1 MAAVVE
7 REAGPLTLTAVGDCL
22 LRRRVSEVR
31 DPGFLELVELL
42 RGSHVAWGNCE
53 VVLTG
58 PREVYRAPK
67 TNDPHVW
74 CEPWGA
80 DELRFLGF
88 RLLGTA
94 NNHTMDFGVRGLGST
109 LANLDRVGIVHAG
122 AGLDLVRAALPAFLE
137 TSAGRTALVNC
148 ASSFLDYYAAGPPEP
163 VHKGRPGLN
172 PIHFQYVVQV
182 EPPLFE
188 SLRRAQA
195 RIHDLLG
202 WDEYAGT
209 LEKMAAARPAGTGL
223 FFETVIQAGEEVDLF
238 SRPRPADVSRVLKAI
253 EMARGK
259 ARMVMASIHSHEARH
274 RLEEP
279 DPFLPPF
286 AKACIDAGADVFL
299 AAGPH
304 VARGVEIYRG
314 KPIFYSLGNFC
325 AHVGVAPQGTGRDGV
340 EHQRRF
346 WESFVPRVTFAGGGE
361 VAAIELHP
369 ITLGFDGPAELRG
382 TPRLARGPEARAIL
396 GRLAELSSLYGTRVD
411 LDGETG
417 RVRLA

>member
-1 MAAVVE
+1 MAGVVE

-31 DPGFLELVELL
+31 DPDFLALVEIL

-53 VVLTG
+53 VVLTEPG
-58 PREVYRAPK
+58 EVYRAPK

-80 DELRFLGF
+80 DELRFLGLS
-88 RLLGTA
+88 LLGTA

-122 AGLDLVRAALPAFLE
+122 AGLDLARAARPAFLD
-137 TSAGRTALVNC
+137 TVAGKAALVSC
-148 ASSFLDYYAAGPPEP
+148 ASSFLDYYAAGPPER
-163 VHKGRPGLN
+163 VHKGRPGIN

-209 LEKMAAARPAGTGL
+209 LETMAAARPAGTAL

-238 SRPRPADVSRVLKAI
+238 SLPRPADVSRVLKAI
-253 EMARGK
+253 GLARGK
-259 ARMVMASIHSHEARH
+259 ARVVIASIHSHEARH

-286 AKACIDAGADVFL
+286 ARACLDAGADIFL
-299 AAGPH
+299 ATGPH
-304 VARGVEIYRG
+304 VARGIEIHQG

-325 AHVGVAPQGTGRDGV
+325 AHLRVEPRGAEGDGIH
-340 EHQRRF
+340 HQRRF
-346 WESFVPRVTFAGGGE
+346 WESFVPRVTFAERGE
-361 VAAIELHP
+361 TAAIELYP
-369 ITLGFDGPAELRG
+369 VSLGFDGPAELRG

-396 GRLAELSSLYGTRVD
+396 GRLSELSGVYGTRLE
-411 LDGETG
+411 LDGERG
-417 RVRLA
+417 RVRLG